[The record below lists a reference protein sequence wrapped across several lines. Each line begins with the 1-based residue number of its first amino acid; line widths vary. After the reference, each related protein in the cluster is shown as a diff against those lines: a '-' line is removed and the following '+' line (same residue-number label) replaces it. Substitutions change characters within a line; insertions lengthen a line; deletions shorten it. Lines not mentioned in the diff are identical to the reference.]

1 MDAGLAP
8 GGWKA
13 TFALATVIVLA
24 ESLTTGRAADASLN
38 RGEIRNRISDGLV
51 GLLKEYYGRGPD
63 QARVY
68 YVDDIVVCILRGGF
82 TKVEETLLA
91 GGRRDIVIEQRMSF
105 QELMA
110 GRFKAVVQEITGRQ
124 VIGFVSGNQPD
135 PEMTCEVFVLAP
147 QDGGQD

>member
-1 MDAGLAP
+1 M
-8 GGWKA
+8 
-13 TFALATVIVLA
+13 A
-24 ESLTTGRAADASLN
+24 ESVATGHAPDPSLN

-51 GLLKEYYGRGPD
+51 ALLKEYYGRGPD

-82 TKVEETLLA
+82 TKVEETLLKGA
-91 GGRRDIVIEQRMSF
+91 RRDIVIEQRMAF

-110 GRFKAVVQEITGRQ
+110 DRVKAVVREITGRE

-147 QDGGQD
+147 QNGASD